1 MTPPL
6 THRHPEIA
14 EPADHHPSDL
24 SCTELPTTLEM
35 AGFQVAFTNLCGYS
49 ADLTE
54 IPEGSLP
61 HALPD
66 GKKFVGGVDIVL
78 LQDNTSVNTLP
89 AGSNATLSFDL
100 PSGMIGDTLSIL
112 FWDPTSL
119 AWVEKSLT
127 VADGNVTLT
136 VDQLG
141 TFVVVEK

>member
-1 MTPPL
+1 
-6 THRHPEIA
+6 
-14 EPADHHPSDL
+14 L
-24 SCTELPTTLEM
+24 SCTGLPTSLEM
-35 AGFQVAFTNLCGYS
+35 AGFKVAFENLCGYS

-54 IPEGSLP
+54 VSGGSLP

-66 GKKFVGGVDIVL
+66 GKKFVGGVDVVL

-89 AGSNATLSFDL
+89 AGAKATLSFDV
-100 PSGMIGDTLSIL
+100 PSGMTGDTLSIL

-127 VADGNVTLT
+127 VADGKVTLT